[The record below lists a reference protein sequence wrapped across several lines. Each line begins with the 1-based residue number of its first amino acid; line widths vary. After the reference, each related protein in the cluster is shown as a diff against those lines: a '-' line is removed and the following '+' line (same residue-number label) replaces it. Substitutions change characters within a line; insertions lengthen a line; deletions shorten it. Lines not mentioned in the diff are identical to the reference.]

1 MAERIGKY
9 TLKFGS
15 RPGIIASAAIVGSKE
30 GDGPLGGNF
39 DEIITDGTFG
49 EKTWEKAESAFQH
62 RAVVKAIE
70 KSGMTAADI
79 DMLMA
84 GDLLSQCSG
93 SAFGARDL
101 GIPFVGL
108 YGACST
114 MALSLALAAL
124 SVDSGA
130 ARIAAAATSSH
141 FCSAEKQFRTPLEY
155 GGQRPPTAQWT
166 ATAAGCAVIGK
177 SASPHIEAAT
187 FGRITDYGVKDA
199 NNMGAAMAPAAC
211 STITAFLQDTKT
223 QPEDLDLILTGD
235 LGYVGSTLLRELMRK
250 QEHIDITTCHN
261 DCGLMLYR
269 LNEQDVNSGGSGCGC
284 SAAVVCSHIV
294 SEMRSGRLNK
304 VLFVGTGA
312 LLSAVSPLQ
321 GETVP
326 SIAHLELADTVL
338 YQDLRFSRFDTVF
351 EVVSECFPE
360 VRPEKWTG
368 FCLKVLPPA
377 ETVFSK
383 YPIDDRFESSP
394 SYHTLTIELT
404 GFIQSYIEQ
413 YGI

>member
-30 GDGPLGGNF
+30 GDGPLGGSF

-70 KSGMTAADI
+70 KSGTTAADI

-108 YGACST
+108 YG
-114 MALSLALAAL
+114 
-124 SVDSGA
+124 
-130 ARIAAAATSSH
+130 
-141 FCSAEKQFRTPLEY
+141 
-155 GGQRPPTAQWT
+155 
-166 ATAAGCAVIGK
+166 
-177 SASPHIEAAT
+177 
-187 FGRITDYGVKDA
+187 
-199 NNMGAAMAPAAC
+199 AC

-250 QEHIDITTCHN
+250 QEHIDITTRHN

-326 SIAHLELADTVL
+326 SIAHAVL
-338 YQDLRFSRFDTVF
+338 
-351 EVVSECFPE
+351 
-360 VRPEKWTG
+360 
-368 FCLKVLPPA
+368 
-377 ETVFSK
+377 
-383 YPIDDRFESSP
+383 
-394 SYHTLTIELT
+394 LTN
-404 GFIQSYIEQ
+404 
-413 YGI
+413 

>member
-30 GDGPLGGNF
+30 GDGPLGGSF

-130 ARIAAAATSSH
+130 ARIAANFVA
-141 FCSAEKQFRTPLEY
+141 LLL
-155 GGQRPPTAQWT
+155 GGEAVPHTAR
-166 ATAAGCAVIGK
+166 IRR
-177 SASPHIEAAT
+177 SASSDCPVDGDGGRVRRDRKVRVAAYRSRHI
-187 FGRITDYGVKDA
+187 R
-199 NNMGAAMAPAAC
+199 
-211 STITAFLQDTKT
+211 QDNR
-223 QPEDLDLILTGD
+223 
-235 LGYVGSTLLRELMRK
+235 LRSQRRK
-250 QEHIDITTCHN
+250 
-261 DCGLMLYR
+261 
-269 LNEQDVNSGGSGCGC
+269 
-284 SAAVVCSHIV
+284 
-294 SEMRSGRLNK
+294 
-304 VLFVGTGA
+304 
-312 LLSAVSPLQ
+312 
-321 GETVP
+321 
-326 SIAHLELADTVL
+326 
-338 YQDLRFSRFDTVF
+338 
-351 EVVSECFPE
+351 
-360 VRPEKWTG
+360 
-368 FCLKVLPPA
+368 
-377 ETVFSK
+377 
-383 YPIDDRFESSP
+383 
-394 SYHTLTIELT
+394 
-404 GFIQSYIEQ
+404 
-413 YGI
+413 

>member
-114 MALSLALAAL
+114 MALSLALAAAECRFGC
-124 SVDSGA
+124 GA
-130 ARIAAAATSSH
+130 YSRRGNFVALLLGGEAVPHTARI
-141 FCSAEKQFRTPLEY
+141 R
-155 GGQRPPTAQWT
+155 R
-166 ATAAGCAVIGK
+166 
-177 SASPHIEAAT
+177 SASSDCPVDGDGGRVRRDRKVRVAAYRSRHIRQDNRLRSQRRKQH
-187 FGRITDYGVKDA
+187 GCGYGARRVLD
-199 NNMGAAMAPAAC
+199 NNCLFAGHKNTAGGSRPYPDWRPRLCRLNAPARADEK
-211 STITAFLQDTKT
+211 AGAYRYH
-223 QPEDLDLILTGD
+223 DLP
-235 LGYVGSTLLRELMRK
+235 
-250 QEHIDITTCHN
+250 Q
-261 DCGLMLYR
+261 
-269 LNEQDVNSGGSGCGC
+269 
-284 SAAVVCSHIV
+284 
-294 SEMRSGRLNK
+294 
-304 VLFVGTGA
+304 
-312 LLSAVSPLQ
+312 
-321 GETVP
+321 
-326 SIAHLELADTVL
+326 
-338 YQDLRFSRFDTVF
+338 
-351 EVVSECFPE
+351 
-360 VRPEKWTG
+360 
-368 FCLKVLPPA
+368 
-377 ETVFSK
+377 
-383 YPIDDRFESSP
+383 
-394 SYHTLTIELT
+394 
-404 GFIQSYIEQ
+404 
-413 YGI
+413 

>member
-199 NNMGAAMAPAAC
+199 NNMR
-211 STITAFLQDTKT
+211 S
-223 QPEDLDLILTGD
+223 EERR
-235 LGYVGSTLLRELMRK
+235 VGKE
-250 QEHIDITTCHN
+250 C
-261 DCGLMLYR
+261 
-269 LNEQDVNSGGSGCGC
+269 
-284 SAAVVCSHIV
+284 
-294 SEMRSGRLNK
+294 RSRW
-304 VLFVGTGA
+304 
-312 LLSAVSPLQ
+312 SP
-321 GETVP
+321 
-326 SIAHLELADTVL
+326 
-338 YQDLRFSRFDTVF
+338 
-351 EVVSECFPE
+351 
-360 VRPEKWTG
+360 
-368 FCLKVLPPA
+368 
-377 ETVFSK
+377 
-383 YPIDDRFESSP
+383 
-394 SYHTLTIELT
+394 YH
-404 GFIQSYIEQ
+404 
-413 YGI
+413 

>member
-1 MAERIGKY
+1 MRKGAQ
-9 TLKFGS
+9 TLVFGS
-15 RPGIIASAAIVGSKE
+15 KPVILSRAAIGGKKE
-30 GDGPLGGNF
+30 GEGPLAAYF
-39 DEIITDGTFG
+39 DFLGKDAKLGQKTF
-49 EKTWEKAESAFQH
+49 EKAESKLQELALD
-62 RAVVKAIE
+62 
-70 KSGMTAADI
+70 TAKRKLGVSYEDI
-79 DMLMA
+79 DVLFA
-84 GDLLSQCSG
+84 GDLLNQCIS
-93 SAFGARDL
+93 SSFAAR
-101 GIPFVGL
+101 GTSIPFLGL

-114 MALSLALAAL
+114 MALSLAMAAL

-177 SASPHIEAAT
+177 SASPHIELAT

-250 QEHIDITTCHN
+250 QEHIDITTRHN

-326 SIAHLELADTVL
+326 SIAHAVL
-338 YQDLRFSRFDTVF
+338 
-351 EVVSECFPE
+351 
-360 VRPEKWTG
+360 
-368 FCLKVLPPA
+368 
-377 ETVFSK
+377 
-383 YPIDDRFESSP
+383 
-394 SYHTLTIELT
+394 LTN
-404 GFIQSYIEQ
+404 
-413 YGI
+413 